1 MHGSLTQRRIS
12 CDMISTNTFDTTS
25 STELD
30 ESSATVVLV
39 RYGVVPQVA
48 RFAAPD
54 EIVASMA
61 ERQIRGKRVIV
72 ETDRGTEI
80 GYVLEV
86 VRKAVVSEDKAMTGQ
101 VLGLSTSADEDRFV
115 ENGKKADREFFD
127 WQVRIGDWGLELQLI
142 DLEWTLDQQNLVLYV
157 LNGQNAE
164 TTRLALLAAAA
175 GLGIVHV
182 QPVEADGIVQQTSSG
197 GGCGS
202 GGGGCGSGGCG
213 S

>member
-1 MHGSLTQRRIS
+1 
-12 CDMISTNTFDTTS
+12 MISRNS
-25 STELD
+25 AGG
-30 ESSATVVLV
+30 ESSAEIDKLPTAVAIV

-48 RFAAPD
+48 RFA
-54 EIVASMA
+54 VAA
-61 ERQIRGKRVIV
+61 EAVDSLAGRQTHGVGV
-72 ETDRGTEI
+72 VVATDRGPEAGRLLEI
-80 GYVLEV
+80 VSKAVASEDRALTGQLLRLSSVEDEEEFLANR
-86 VRKAVVSEDKAMTGQ
+86 RKADGE
-101 VLGLSTSADEDRFV
+101 FV
-115 ENGKKADREFFD
+115 D
-127 WQVRIGDWGLELQLI
+127 WQGRVSDWGLELQLV
-142 DLEWTLDQQNLVLYV
+142 DLEWTLDRQSLILYV

-182 QPVEADGIVQQTSSG
+182 QPVEAEGVVYQASG

>member
-1 MHGSLTQRRIS
+1 
-12 CDMISTNTFDTTS
+12 MISRNTEDA
-25 STELD
+25 
-30 ESSATVVLV
+30 ESSPEREHSPAAVALV

-48 RFAAPD
+48 RFSVSKEIQESLAPRSVHGVRVV
-54 EIVASMA
+54 VA
-61 ERQIRGKRVIV
+61 
-72 ETDRGTEI
+72 TDRGTET
-80 GYVLEV
+80 GLLLEIV
-86 VRKAVVSEDKAMTGQ
+86 SKAVASDDTALTGQ
-101 VLGLSTSADEDRFV
+101 LLRLSNSADEDELVVNRQKA
-115 ENGKKADREFFD
+115 NGEFFD
-127 WQVRIGDWGLELQLI
+127 WQVRVSDWALELQLI
-142 DLEWTLDQQNLVLYV
+142 DLEWTLDGQSLILYV

-182 QPVEADGIVQQTSSG
+182 QPVEADGIVHQPSGGGG